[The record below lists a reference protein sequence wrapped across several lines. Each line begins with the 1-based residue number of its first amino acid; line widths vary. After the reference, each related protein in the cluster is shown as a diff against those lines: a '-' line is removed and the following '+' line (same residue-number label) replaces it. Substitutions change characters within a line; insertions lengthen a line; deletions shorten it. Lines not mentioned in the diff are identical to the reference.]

1 MIKLLD
7 AIQAGRDKSASNGL
21 VGSSRMSL
29 IPRSAGTR
37 RRRGALLA
45 LLLMLL
51 LAPIAASAREPV
63 HLLMVDQ
70 AGCIYCLRWD
80 QEVGVAYPKSP
91 QGRFAPL
98 VRRPLDHPDVR
109 RLSPPAVYTPTFVV
123 IDGAREV
130 GRIVGYPGADFFWEE
145 LDQIL
150 ARAGFEAAPAQRP
163 AAGPQRA
170 SWPER

>member
-98 VRRPLDHPDVR
+98 VRRAAAIACMLETE
-109 RLSPPAVYTPTFVV
+109 AV
-123 IDGAREV
+123 
-130 GRIVGYPGADFFWEE
+130 
-145 LDQIL
+145 
-150 ARAGFEAAPAQRP
+150 
-163 AAGPQRA
+163 
-170 SWPER
+170 S